1 MLLQEPRFLWMD
13 ASVRL
18 EECFL
23 DVLRGVSTKL
33 ERSGV
38 VMLHRSPL
46 SAYSCTAPSLYE
58 YLSANVTKLMTM
70 ATYGGGL
77 VLFQRNQ
84 QMIDDV
90 MRWLLI
96 CSLEKSCS
104 QPKGSRLSCGGKIP
118 HNKPPEFV
126 TPYKGCHRYDMS
138 ILSIL
143 QANSYNYEM
152 DRYTIAEVDP
162 CVKVRRG
169 HRPKVNIATCT

>member
-1 MLLQEPRFLWMD
+1 MLLRESRFLWMD

-18 EECFL
+18 QKCFL
-23 DVLRGVSTKL
+23 AVLQGVSTKL

-38 VMLHRSPL
+38 VMLHQSPL

-58 YLSANVTKLMTM
+58 YLSANVTKLMNM

-96 CSLEKSCS
+96 CSLEKTCS
-104 QPKGSRLSCGGKIP
+104 EPKGARLTCGGGMP
-118 HNKPPEFV
+118 HKNPSKFV
-126 TPYKGCHRYDMS
+126 TPYKSCHRYDMS

-143 QANSYNYEM
+143 EANSYNYEM
-152 DRYTIAEVDP
+152 NRYTIPEKDP
-162 CVKVRRG
+162 CVKVQRR
-169 HRPKVNIATCT
+169 HRPKVQIATCA